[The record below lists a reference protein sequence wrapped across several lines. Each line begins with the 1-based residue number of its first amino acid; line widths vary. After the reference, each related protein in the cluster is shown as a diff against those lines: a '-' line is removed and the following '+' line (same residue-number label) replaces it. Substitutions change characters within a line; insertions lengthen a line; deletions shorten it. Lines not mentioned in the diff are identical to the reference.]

1 MSQMTAT
8 ARVASRAPQR
18 RTAAPQP
25 LRVVPGKA
33 GHPGSAMFAAL
44 CMLLLVGGLMGLLM
58 LNTSM
63 AEGSFT
69 LHRLQ
74 ATSGQLTD
82 TQEALTAAIDAQK
95 APANL
100 AARAS
105 KLGMVPADSAAFL
118 RLSDGAVLGVAK
130 PAKKQAGF
138 TVVTAPQA
146 KPAHSDHGAATSA
159 KGAAAGPKTTVTR
172 KGDVTTTTMVVTKP
186 DGSVVTTR
194 TSVDSRTRNTTSTTS
209 TTHPAQGRTSN
220 HGQAG
225 QNGQAGQANR
235 NGRTPAATPS
245 R

>member
-69 LHRLQ
+69 LHKLQ

-146 KPAHSDHGAATSA
+146 KPGHSGHGTATSA

-194 TSVDSRTRNTTSTTS
+194 TSVDARTRNTTSTTS
-209 TTHPAQGRTSN
+209 TTHPAQGRTSD
-220 HGQAG
+220 HAQAG
-225 QNGQAGQANR
+225 QNGRTGG

>member
-25 LRVVPGKA
+25 LRVVPARA
-33 GHPGSAMFAAL
+33 GQPGSAMFAAL
-44 CMLLLVGGLMGLLM
+44 CMLLLIGGLMGLLM

-74 ATSGQLTD
+74 ATSGELTD
-82 TQEALTAAIDAQK
+82 TEQALTAAIDAQE

-100 AARAS
+100 AARAA

-130 PAKKQAGF
+130 PAEKRPGF

-146 KPAHSDHGAATSA
+146 DSA
-159 KGAAAGPKTTVTR
+159 KAKASSKGKAVEPKTTMTR
-172 KGDVTTTTMVVTKP
+172 KGDVTTTTVVVTKP
-186 DGSVVTTR
+186 DGAVVTTT
-194 TSVDSRTRNTTSTTS
+194 TSVNAKTKATTSTTS
-209 TTHPAQGRTSN
+209 TTRSSTPEAAAKPRPQAKPQTPGAKPAQ
-220 HGQAG
+220 
-225 QNGQAGQANR
+225 
-235 NGRTPAATPS
+235 PAPPAQ
-245 R
+245 